1 MHGLNPHAVPY
12 VPKKII
18 EEEVETK
25 EENDA
30 EIQNEQHHKGK
41 RFPESS
47 DECKE
52 GWKFPPKRN
61 VATKV
66 QDHRCMHSD
75 ENNNLYEILADNEVK
90 EKMLEPRCTD
100 NAVTNDALKMKRTCK
115 TRLHDVNNM
124 KMEDVDNVIKMFV
137 EKDKKSMALK
147 TREVKNDENKADVD
161 NTYEKLNLE
170 MHDTKQKNQEL
181 RKANRVLKIKLKN

>member
-1 MHGLNPHAVPY
+1 MY
-12 VPKKII
+12 QKKI
-18 EEEVETK
+18 EEEVEMK

-52 GWKFPPKRN
+52 GWTFPPKRN

-66 QDHRCMHSD
+66 QDHRRAHSD
-75 ENNNLYEILADNEVK
+75 NNNNMYEMLADNEVK
-90 EKMLEPRCTD
+90 EKTLESRCTD
-100 NAVTNDALKMKRTCK
+100 NTVTNDALKMKRK
-115 TRLHDVNNM
+115 HQTRLHGISNV
-124 KMEDVDNVIKMFV
+124 KMEDADNIIKIFV
-137 EKDKKSMALK
+137 EKDNKNMALK
-147 TREVKNDENKADVD
+147 TREAKDDENKADVD
-161 NTYEKLNLE
+161 NTYGKLNLE
-170 MHDTKQKNQEL
+170 LQDTKQKNQEL